1 MTLYNAVADIEIPKA
16 LRTGGGAKGDRK
28 YPFNTMEV
36 GDSFFVPNRDK
47 NTLSTH
53 ASLTGKRLGR
63 KFKTLLVWGHELFD
77 DEEVVGWKLANE
89 PGEEGSVLGIGV
101 WRVD

>member
-1 MTLYNAVADIEIPKA
+1 MTLYTAVDGVEIPKA
-16 LRTGGGAKGDRK
+16 TRTGGGPKGDRK

-36 GDSFFVPNRDK
+36 GKSFFIPNREK

-53 ASLTGKRLGR
+53 ASIMGKRLNK
-63 KFKTLLVWGHELFD
+63 KFKTMLVWGHELEYED
-77 DEEVVGWKLANE
+77 GSVGWQLAHA

-101 WRVD
+101 WRMA